1 MSMAASSDEE
11 NIGPFASSGNLH
23 HPLDAAHDTI
33 YTGLMP
39 LNIRS
44 EPVNQL
50 AEAAAAQL
58 GTTKTEAA
66 AQPVRNE
73 LQRLDRETPL
83 RDRLRALQ
91 NRVLSRPATGLEA
104 DKPFYDAL

>member
-1 MSMAASSDEE
+1 
-11 NIGPFASSGNLH
+11 
-23 HPLDAAHDTI
+23 
-33 YTGLMP
+33 MP
-39 LNIRS
+39 INTRS

-50 AEAAAAQL
+50 TGTPAA
-58 GTTKTEAA
+58 
-66 AQPVRNE
+66 
-73 LQRLDRETPL
+73 RLDRETPL